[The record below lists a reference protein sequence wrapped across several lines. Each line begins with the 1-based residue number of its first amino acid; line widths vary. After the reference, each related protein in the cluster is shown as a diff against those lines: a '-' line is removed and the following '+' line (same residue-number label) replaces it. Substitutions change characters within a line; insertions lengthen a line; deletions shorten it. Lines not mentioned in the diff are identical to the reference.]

1 MMKKL
6 NSILLCMIATMA
18 LLVTACSKDQ
28 GNTATNKEETEVL
41 RVNVAAIQKLGKS
54 SKMSSADRG
63 TSNQTQAKT
72 EETQHDGFTIAVTS
86 AESDLRNF
94 GDYPILKRDSTG
106 KRRDNESSPMSA
118 GMSYRIL
125 LYYKS
130 NGKFAKSAFA
140 KAGQA
145 LEIPVVKKEEYD
157 WYAYSYNTSENIP
170 EPTNTSNPIIETPK
184 DKDLLY
190 ASGTIR
196 TEEGENKLQ
205 ITFSHKLA
213 QVYIEVA
220 VEDMY
225 AIFTDLKTSLPSNEG
240 FNQGDFNIRTG
251 NTSNIRPYSTDNI
264 ELTTVKA
271 TKDDVRA
278 VTLYSADPEKLK
290 NFDFQIQS
298 LSVKLSD
305 SSFETLINV
314 TQPSDIAF
322 SFTSPEVGKRLYGK
336 VNISREGIILDGLEW
351 SQGNLYYEDGV
362 HKFRENQVD
371 LHTESCNDYWRWNAK
386 LPNDAPGT
394 GDPCAEV
401 FPNGT
406 WRLPTFAEIE
416 ALTFRKEAG
425 NEDGGGYGNYV
436 EYRPNNG
443 KRPYLRFNEGGEMS
457 SSCSLSNKTNGY
469 YWSSDEKSK
478 TQGYALRV
486 DGSILGGDGRAKIID
501 KSKTHNRYNV
511 RCVKTASN

>member
-1 MMKKL
+1 MLICLMT
-6 NSILLCMIATMA
+6 IATLFTISCA
-18 LLVTACSKDQ
+18 KDQ
-28 GNTATNKEETEVL
+28 GNTATNKEETGVL
-41 RVNVAAIQKLGKS
+41 RIDVAAIQNLSKL
-54 SKMSSADRG
+54 SKMSSAERD
-63 TSNQTQAKT
+63 TSNKAQANT
-72 EETQHDGFTIAVTS
+72 EETEHNGFTIAVTS
-86 AESDLRNF
+86 SESDLNNF
-94 GDYPILKRDSTG
+94 GDYHIQKRDSTG
-106 KRRDNESSPMSA
+106 KRTDNESSPMSA

-140 KAGQA
+140 KTGQA

-170 EPTNTSNPIIETPK
+170 EPTNTSNPTIETPK

-196 TEEGENKLQ
+196 TEEEENKLQ

-213 QVYIEVA
+213 QVYIEVTIEG
-220 VEDMY
+220 VY

-251 NTSNIRPYSTDNI
+251 NTSNIRAYSTDNI
-264 ELTTVKA
+264 ELAKVKA

-278 VTLYSADPEKLK
+278 VTLYSADPKKL
-290 NFDFQIQS
+290 NTFDFEIQS

-305 SSFETLINV
+305 NSFETLITITEPSNV
-314 TQPSDIAF
+314 AF
-322 SFTSPEVGKRLYGK
+322 KFSSPEVGKRLYGK

-386 LPNDAPGT
+386 LPDDAPGT

-436 EYRPNNG
+436 EYRSNNG
-443 KRPYLRFNEGGEMS
+443 KRPYLRFNEAGEMS
-457 SSCSLSNKTNGY
+457 SGCLLKNKTNGY
-469 YWSSDEKSK
+469 YWSSDEKSRV
-478 TQGYALRV
+478 QGYALRV
-486 DGSILGGDGRAKIID
+486 DGSTSDGNGRARIID
-501 KSKTHNRYNV
+501 KSKNLNQYNV
-511 RCVKTASN
+511 RCVKTASK